1 MPLVAAAVLT
11 EDALVVHHLHR
22 TLRENGTAAARL
34 THEIAGQWLELTEA
48 VHREV
53 EQFDPGSAPSVA
65 SVASGSL
72 KPLLEQAR
80 GQIEQAEKL
89 LGTGDLPSALDADT
103 LAMDA
108 IAAVRRGDW
117 DRARAAFPSPVA
129 SPLIT
134 HYDALPDHYA
144 LGRRWSAARWSRN
157 VLPGGEMESLEPLKQ
172 SGWLHVR
179 HPDSA
184 LDASVEL
191 APQAAHSGQRGLA
204 LSSWLAEQTIVPGV
218 VEIAPVSI
226 TTAPVDVRAGQIV
239 RIHGWVKLPGPLA
252 GTSDGLLIIDSLAG
266 PELAERITGAYAKG
280 GSDDSTFLSG
290 RNDGSASRDR
300 NDDPGAW
307 REFSLYRAADRDGQL
322 TVHFILTGA
331 GQAFL
336 DDVSIVV
343 LDDNV
348 ASP

>member
-1 MPLVAAAVLT
+1 
-11 EDALVVHHLHR
+11 
-22 TLRENGTAAARL
+22 
-34 THEIAGQWLELTEA
+34 
-48 VHREV
+48 
-53 EQFDPGSAPSVA
+53 
-65 SVASGSL
+65 
-72 KPLLEQAR
+72 
-80 GQIEQAEKL
+80 
-89 LGTGDLPSALDADT
+89 
-103 LAMDA
+103 
-108 IAAVRRGDW
+108 
-117 DRARAAFPSPVA
+117 
-129 SPLIT
+129 
-134 HYDALPDHYA
+134 
-144 LGRRWSAARWSRN
+144 
-157 VLPGGEMESLEPLKQ
+157 MESLEPLKQ

-204 LSSWLAEQTIVPGV
+204 LSSWLAEQTVVPGV

-266 PELAERITGAYAKG
+266 PELAERITVAYAKG

-331 GQAFL
+331 GQVFL